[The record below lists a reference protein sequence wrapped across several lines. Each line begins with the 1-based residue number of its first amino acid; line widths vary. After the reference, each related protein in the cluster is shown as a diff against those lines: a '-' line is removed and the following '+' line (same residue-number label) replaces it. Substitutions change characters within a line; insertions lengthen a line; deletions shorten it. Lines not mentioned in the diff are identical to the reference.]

1 MPHFYKRAMITLMI
15 FSVLMFASL
24 TAALVAW
31 RENGKQ
37 QKSLEALSGYQSQV
51 AVLEKEGKAYQTLVA
66 KLGWT
71 PGTELRRETVDST
84 ALYRGGELD
93 KINGMLAVTYS
104 GRGFF
109 ALNRLSI
116 EDAGVEPGLQGNGPS
131 VRVTLNGE
139 SVMLVEKRR

>member
-1 MPHFYKRAMITLMI
+1 MPHFYKRSVIMLLIC
-15 FSVLMFASL
+15 SVLMFVTL

-31 RENGKQ
+31 RDNGKQ
-37 QKSLEALSGYQSQV
+37 QKSLAALSGYQSQV
-51 AVLEKEGKAYQTLVA
+51 EVLEKEGKAYQTLVA

-109 ALNRLSI
+109 ALNRFSI
-116 EDAGVEPGLQGNGPS
+116 EDARIDPGLQAS
-131 VRVTLNGE
+131 TSAVRVTLNGE
-139 SVMLVEKRR
+139 NVLLVDKRK

>member
-1 MPHFYKRAMITLMI
+1 MPHFYKRAVITLMI
-15 FSVLMFASL
+15 FSVLMFATL
-24 TAALVAW
+24 TAALMAW
-31 RENGKQ
+31 RENDKQ
-37 QKSLEALSGYQSQV
+37 QKSLAALSDYQSQV

-116 EDAGVEPGLQGNGPS
+116 EDAGVEPGLQGNGPA

-139 SVMLVEKRR
+139 SVMLVDKRR

>member
-1 MPHFYKRAMITLMI
+1 MPHFYKRAVITLMI
-15 FSVLMFASL
+15 FSVLMFATL
-24 TAALVAW
+24 TAALMAW

-37 QKSLEALSGYQSQV
+37 QKSLAALSDYQSQV
-51 AVLEKEGKAYQTLVA
+51 AVLENEGKAYQTLVA
-66 KLGWT
+66 KLGWK

-109 ALNRLSI
+109 ALNRFSI
-116 EDAGVEPGLQGNGPS
+116 EDAGVQPGVQGNGPS